1 MIEPTLETQTPTL
14 NLLTTFCRD
23 SNGLLGGVSYK
34 FKPDGSIDWRA
45 MVKPEYLAVQK
56 EKREQVEKQYGK
68 KIEELDIST
77 IEDKYILLLLQGIKE
92 LLRMRGFKYVQQKVD
107 YVSDHKAVVTCTIQF
122 SGNFETDNK
131 DVFFSDVASAS
142 MNNTSGF
149 GQNFLESI
157 AANRAFVRTVRNFLG
172 INIVGQDEISPK
184 GANDEQDTQTSTDY
198 SPAGILL
205 KKMEEKNITF
215 EQLKSG
221 CLTKYKAE
229 VTDPDSW
236 KSVAD
241 ISKLD
246 CFTLLGKLEKTK

>member
-45 MVKPEYLAVQK
+45 MLKPEHLAVKK
-56 EKREQVEKQYGK
+56 EVREQVEKQYGK

-77 IEDKYILLLLQGIKE
+77 IEDKYLLILLNGIRY
-92 LLRMRGFKYVQQKVD
+92 LNTLRGNSYVQQKVD

-122 SGNFETDNK
+122 TGNFETNHQP
-131 DVFFSDVASAS
+131 VVFSDVASAS

-184 GANDEQDTQTSTDY
+184 GATDESDNQGPTDY

-205 KKMEEKNITF
+205 KKMDEKGITF